1 MRQRQWNFRF
11 RLGAAKTEIEF
22 TCTSLFLTM
31 ARAFCLQ
38 LQPFVI
44 VIISGNCCCW
54 CACCWWCCC
63 FFFICL
69 LLLCLLLFLL
79 SVNDCTHCCCSGS
92 YVYRNKITRGNS
104 ITDFHLHLPHQF
116 PLLGREEKTFSL
128 LPMAKVEKRAVTYF
142 FCINT
147 H

>member
-1 MRQRQWNFRF
+1 VRF
-11 RLGAAKTEIEF
+11 VYNCSLLLLLLSLAIVVVGVPVADDAA
-22 TCTSLFLTM
+22 
-31 ARAFCLQ
+31 
-38 LQPFVI
+38 V
-44 VIISGNCCCW
+44 
-54 CACCWWCCC
+54 

-69 LLLCLLLFLL
+69 LLLCLLLLLL